1 VAARQRRGGEHAL
14 ELTQTAYDQTSEKP
28 AILDLYGLLSTES
41 DDADKALEIL
51 RIAHTNDLKDL
62 TISYHLGLTL
72 QKLTANK
79 RQFRSCK
86 RT

>member
-1 VAARQRRGGEHAL
+1 VAAYQRRGGERAL

-28 AILDLYGLLSTES
+28 AILDTYGLFSTES

-51 RIAHTNDLKDL
+51 RIAHANDLKDL
-62 TISYHLGLTL
+62 TISYCLGLTL

-86 RT
+86 RP